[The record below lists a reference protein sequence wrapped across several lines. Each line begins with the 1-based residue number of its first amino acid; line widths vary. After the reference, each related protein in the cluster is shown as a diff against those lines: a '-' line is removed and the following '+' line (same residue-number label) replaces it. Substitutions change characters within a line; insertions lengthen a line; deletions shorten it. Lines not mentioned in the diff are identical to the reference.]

1 MNVEHISDAMEL
13 LDDDIIDEANALRG
27 GMRWSAGRTRW
38 LAAAACLALAVC
50 AGRGCCTRA
59 GTCPGLLPTI
69 CPGCP

>member
-27 GMRWSAGRTRW
+27 SMRRSGAG
-38 LAAAACLALAVC
+38 LS
-50 AGRGCCTRA
+50 
-59 GTCPGLLPTI
+59 PTI